1 VDTFLFA
8 LLLVFALSLGG
19 RDQWLVAQWSDALG
33 RSMPLLVLGM
43 ACAGLSAALMAWLGE
58 GFAALL
64 PPRAAQMLV
73 AFALAIAGFEL
84 AWPVRHKPPPREPTR
99 SLGAIAIVLLAR
111 QVGWSLTEPWI
122 LLSLALPGEDVH
134 LIAEGLGRSA
144 ALRQTPVYVMEG
156 NAQESDTRAVLEA
169 QLDRLVFTEGG
180 TGELLARTARRE
192 GPTAA
197 PR

>member
-1 VDTFLFA
+1 MSATASAELSRSYEERSR
-8 LLLVFALSLGG
+8 LSLSRQFWGNI
-19 RDQWLVAQWSDALG
+19 
-33 RSMPLLVLGM
+33 
-43 ACAGLSAALMAWLGE
+43 GL
-58 GFAALL
+58 
-64 PPRAAQMLV
+64 
-73 AFALAIAGFEL
+73 
-84 AWPVRHKPPPREPTR
+84 
-99 SLGAIAIVLLAR
+99 
-111 QVGWSLTEPWI
+111 I